1 MYALYSPLY
10 SEKRSHGIEIAG
22 CGYIR
27 LDFISLMPVTAL
39 PHPEAFCPCGK
50 SPLRNTVQMLRHDS
64 ELLHHFHRHINIG
77 HAVRSL
83 HPDVQISSAAAGGD
97 QKGA

>member
-27 LDFISLMPVTAL
+27 LNLIDLMSVAAL
-39 PHPEAFCPCGK
+39 PHPKASCPCRTYF
-50 SPLRNTVQMLRHDS
+50 LRNTVQTLRHDS
-64 ELLHHFHRHINIG
+64 ELFHHFHRHINIG